1 VAENSEDKK
10 QTFTGLAAKLG
21 RLPADKRRVALEM
34 SAALA
39 AISLRVSREFVEA
52 VPRASEFLSADDL
65 RNWGELG
72 RRLAMGSA
80 GTGVSFFA
88 NDRVEHLANV
98 PESARNLV
106 FQICT
111 RQLILSS
118 SIALETFELIP
129 ALAEQVDDDE
139 LLTDILQLALEIANR
154 SAKHSSDFLQKTPA
168 VAKALETFGDR
179 KRDVAAPVIKLAST
193 FASRTGGMTADL
205 WTNLPDAITGLTPE
219 SGITLAERAI
229 EFLEFGGSVTLHF
242 ISSGSS
248 VLQNAGEVF
257 DEWCSVLKKIAR
269 QGNAVLIAFL
279 RATPKFFRQTGA
291 NGKLTSDQTDSMR
304 RVLQLTGVIAETDAE
319 SALAA
324 FRSSATALRRVTLEQ
339 FEKWIDIGLRETAED
354 SPKSRRSYF
363 ALETRQS
370 NAILQNT
377 RAGLHLEDIQTVL
390 RIYIEGL
397 TGKTVEIAPLT
408 NIPQESRI
416 GDGKTIYLPS
426 AVAEFEDEEKDF
438 RLYKV
443 LAAHGAG
450 QIEFGTFAK
459 DTTPLRAAFKELSS
473 FYESTA
479 EERDA
484 FSLSGY
490 LGNVETD
497 EKSSP
502 PIEDAQSGQ
511 KSSPPS
517 EGGVAAASADGV
529 VSAARFPKRKLPKDS
544 DYREV
549 LKVFPEPRLAKKI
562 FGTME
567 NARIDASLHHTYR
580 GLRKDLDLMKQ
591 FLRASRPY
599 IFDLPIHL
607 VPFELLFQI
616 TMCGGA
622 TDDARQFYG
631 QVVSEIEGVVE
642 TYLDTYRRDA
652 ETPRKENDRSDP
664 SSALY
669 SASQRLGGE
678 NLPTVADSL
687 MATSR
692 VYNLFQNISPE
703 QNQEAESDTEE
714 EKTEY
719 AYEDKESGEA
729 VTEDQVKREERPKD
743 AQDIRDLFNA
753 WNNLDDEGEP
763 DDLQGSEAW
772 SQHEMPE
779 QSLEADDVAFAYDE
793 WDRELNDYR
802 VGWSRV
808 IEKKVKLGDRNFVE
822 LARSRYRGVI
832 SSIRHQFQLM
842 KPENLTRINR
852 ELDGEDYDLNA
863 LVEFVIDRKA
873 DGRQSENIYTKR
885 LRKQRDVA
893 VSILLDQS
901 SSTARTITRN
911 PLQPY
916 TYPGRRI
923 IEIEKEGLVL
933 MSEALEAV
941 GDVYSINGFTSEGRR
956 NVKFYVV
963 KDFGEKY
970 SEEIERRIGGITFQN
985 NTRLGA
991 AVRHAAH
998 KLLRQEARTKLLI
1011 ILTDGRP
1018 YDHDYGDARYARED
1032 VREALIE
1039 AKTSGITPFCI
1050 TIDRESEAEL
1060 KDLYGDV
1067 GYTIIDDVLSLPE
1080 RMPNIYRR
1088 LTS

>member
-1 VAENSEDKK
+1 VGGSGDDNK
-10 QTFTGLAAKLG
+10 QTFTGLAARLG
-21 RLPADKRRVALEM
+21 RLPADKRRAALEM

-52 VPRASEFLSADDL
+52 VPQAAKVLSAGDL
-65 RNWGELG
+65 RGWAELG
-72 RRLAMGSA
+72 RRFAMGKA
-80 GTGVSFFA
+80 GTGVSFFSA
-88 NDRVEHLANV
+88 GAGNLSSV
-98 PESARNLV
+98 PDASRQVV

-111 RQLILSS
+111 KQLVLSS
-118 SIALETFELIP
+118 SIALDTYALMP
-129 ALAEQVDDDE
+129 QLAEAVDDGD
-139 LLTDILQLALEIANR
+139 LLGRILQLALEIANR
-154 SAKHSSDFLQKTPA
+154 SAKHSSDFLQKTPRVAEALSVFEQEKTA
-168 VAKALETFGDR
+168 VAI
-179 KRDVAAPVIKLAST
+179 PVLRLAST
-193 FASRTGGMTADL
+193 FAGRTGGMTADL
-205 WTNLPDAITGLTPE
+205 WSNLPEALDGLT
-219 SGITLAERAI
+219 SADAVRLAETAA

-242 ISSGSS
+242 VSSGSS
-248 VLQNAGEVF
+248 VLRHAPDAFG
-257 DEWCSVLKKIAR
+257 EWCSVLRKIAR

-279 RATPKFFRQTGA
+279 GTTPRFFKQPGIDPAST
-291 NGKLTSDQTDSMR
+291 R
-304 RVLQLTGVIAETDAE
+304 RILQLTGEIAGIDAE

-324 FRSSATALRRVTLEQ
+324 FRSSAPALRRVTLEQ
-339 FEKWIDIGLRETAED
+339 FEKWVRSGLDDAAAD
-354 SPKSRRSYF
+354 SPKARRSYF
-363 ALETRQS
+363 ALETRAS

-377 RAGLHLEDIQTVL
+377 RAGLHLEDIQTIL

-397 TGKTVEIAPLT
+397 TGKTVEIAPLS
-408 NIPQESRI
+408 NVPQESRI

-426 AVAEFEDEEKDF
+426 AIAEFDDEEKDF

-450 QIEFGTFAK
+450 QIEFGTFEK
-459 DTTPLRAAFKELSS
+459 DSVRLRAAYTELAS
-473 FYESTA
+473 FYAATA
-479 EERDA
+479 EQLDA
-484 FSLSGY
+484 FSLAGY
-490 LGNVETD
+490 LGESEED
-497 EKSSP
+497 ENNSP
-502 PIEDAQSGQ
+502 PGSRRDADA
-511 KSSPPS
+511 SSAGRS
-517 EGGVAAASADGV
+517 HK
-529 VSAARFPKRKLPKDS
+529 KRTLSRDHRLPKDS

-549 LKVFPEPRLAKKI
+549 LKAFPEPRLAKKI

-567 NARIDASLHHTYR
+567 NARIDARLRAAYR

-599 IFDLPIHL
+599 IFDVPAHL

-631 QVVSEIEGVVE
+631 PVVSEIEGVVE
-642 TYLDTYRRDA
+642 DYLKDEGGRMKD
-652 ETPRKENDRSDP
+652 ETETLSSSFIPPHP
-664 SSALY
+664 SS
-669 SASQRLGGE
+669 
-678 NLPTVADSL
+678 LPTVADSL

-703 QNQEAESDTEE
+703 QTQEAESDSDE
-714 EKTEY
+714 EKGEY
-719 AYEDKESGEA
+719 AYEDKESAEA

-753 WNNLDDEGEP
+753 WNSMEEEGEP

-772 SQHEMPE
+772 SHHEMPE
-779 QSLEADDVAFAYDE
+779 QALESDDVAFAYDE

-808 IEKKVKLGDRNFVE
+808 IEKRVKQGDRNFVE

-852 ELDGEDYDLNA
+852 EIDGEDYDLNA

-963 KDFGEKY
+963 KDFAEKY

-991 AVRHAAH
+991 AVRHASH
-998 KLLRQEARTKLLI
+998 KLLRQDARTKLLI

-1032 VREALIE
+1032 VREALTE

>member
-1 VAENSEDKK
+1 MAGPNEEKK
-10 QTFTGLAAKLG
+10 NTFTGLAAGLG
-21 RLPADKRRVALEM
+21 RLPADQRRVALEM

-39 AISLRVSREFVEA
+39 AISLRVSREFVES
-52 VPRASEFLSADDL
+52 VPEACKILTADDL
-65 RNWGELG
+65 RNWAELG

-80 GTGVSFFA
+80 AAGTAYFASGVEGFQ
-88 NDRVEHLANV
+88 NV
-98 PESARNLV
+98 PENARGLV
-106 FQICT
+106 FQVCT
-111 RQLILSS
+111 RQLVLSS
-118 SIALETFELIP
+118 SIALETLTLLP
-129 ALAEQVDDDE
+129 ALADGVDDE
-139 LLTDILQLALEIANR
+139 ALFTEILQLALEIANR
-154 SAKHSSDFLQKTPA
+154 SAKHSSDFLQKTPQ
-168 VAKALETFGDR
+168 VAEALKAFGDQ
-179 KRDVAAPVIKLAST
+179 KTEVAAPLVRLAST
-193 FASRTGGMTADL
+193 FAGRTGGMTADL
-205 WTNLPDAITGLTPE
+205 WTNLPSALDGLSADAAIK
-219 SGITLAERAI
+219 LAEKAI

-242 ISSGSS
+242 ISSGSA
-248 VLQNAGEVF
+248 VLKNAEGAFE
-257 DEWCSVLKKIAR
+257 DWCSVLKTIAR

-279 RATPKFFRQTGA
+279 RVTPKFFRQNEGGA
-291 NGKLTSDQTDSMR
+291 KYTTEGVSTLK
-304 RVLQLTGVIAETDAE
+304 RVLQLAGAIAETDAE

-324 FRSSATALRRVTLEQ
+324 FRSSVPALRRVTLEQ
-339 FEKWIDIGLRETAED
+339 FEDWVNTGLRETAD
-354 SPKSRRSYF
+354 DTPKSRRSYF

-377 RAGLHLEDIQTVL
+377 RAGLHLEEVQTIL

-397 TGKTVEIAPLT
+397 TGKTVEIAALSSV
-408 NIPQESRI
+408 PQESRI
-416 GDGKTIYLPS
+416 GDGKTIFLPS
-426 AVAEFEDEEKDF
+426 SVAEFENEDKDF

-450 QIEFGTFAK
+450 QIEFGTFEK
-459 DTTPLRAAFKELSS
+459 DSTGLRAAFTELSS
-473 FYESTA
+473 LYEATA
-479 EERDA
+479 EQRDA
-484 FSLSGY
+484 FSLAGY
-490 LGNVETD
+490 
-497 EKSSP
+497 
-502 PIEDAQSGQ
+502 IEDLEKGEKAGNSDP
-511 KSSPPS
+511 SP
-517 EGGVAAASADGV
+517 
-529 VSAARFPKRKLPKDS
+529 RTHKLPKDS
-544 DYREV
+544 DYRSV
-549 LKVFPEPRLAKKI
+549 LRAFPEPRLAKKI

-567 NARIDASLHHTYR
+567 NARIDGRLRHAYR
-580 GLRKDLDLMKQ
+580 GLRKDLDLMKDL
-591 FLRASRPY
+591 LRKSRPY
-599 IFDLPIHL
+599 IFDVPAHQ

-616 TMCGGA
+616 TLCGGA

-631 QVVSEIEGVVE
+631 QVVSEIESVVQD
-642 TYLDTYRRDA
+642 YVGFYRRDA
-652 ETPRKENDRSDP
+652 EAQSTKDIAFGSQSPNV
-664 SSALY
+664 
-669 SASQRLGGE
+669 SASPRLGGE
-678 NLPTVADSL
+678 DLPSVADAL

-692 VYNLFQNISPE
+692 VYNLFQNISPD
-703 QNQEAESDTEE
+703 QSQEAESDTEE
-714 EKTEY
+714 EKGEF
-719 AYEDKESGEA
+719 AYDDKESAEA
-729 VTEDQVKREERPKD
+729 VTEDQIKREERPKD

-753 WNNLDDEGEP
+753 WNSLDDEGEP

-779 QSLEADDVAFAYDE
+779 QALESDDIAFAYDE

-808 IEKKVKLGDRNFVE
+808 IEKKVKQGDRNFVE
-822 LARSRYRGVI
+822 LARTRYRGVI

-842 KPENLTRINR
+842 KPENLTKINR

-963 KDFGEKY
+963 KDFSEKY

-991 AVRHAAH
+991 AVRHASH

-1032 VREALIE
+1032 VREALTE
-1039 AKTSGITPFCI
+1039 AKVSGITPFCI

>member
-1 VAENSEDKK
+1 MAESPEDKK
-10 QTFTGLAAKLG
+10 SSFTGLAAGLS
-21 RLPADKRRVALEM
+21 RLSADKRRVALEM

-39 AISLRVSREFVEA
+39 AISLRVSREFVEQIPDAAA
-52 VPRASEFLSADDL
+52 VLSADDL
-65 RNWGELG
+65 RGWAELG

-80 GTGVSFFA
+80 NAGVSYFS
-88 NDRVEHLANV
+88 RGVEAIAAV
-98 PESARNLV
+98 PEDARGLV

-111 RQLILSS
+111 RQLVLSS
-118 SIALETFELIP
+118 SIAFETLDLVPQLSKDIGDP
-129 ALAEQVDDDE
+129 K
-139 LLTDILQLALEIANR
+139 LLTQILQLALEIANR
-154 SAKHSSDFLQKTPA
+154 SAKHSADFLQRTPQLA
-168 VAKALETFGDR
+168 STLQKFGDR
-179 KRDVAAPVIKLAST
+179 THEVAEPLIRLAST
-193 FASRTGGMTADL
+193 FAGRTGGMTADL
-205 WTNLPDAITGLTPE
+205 WANLPDALDGLPADAA
-219 SGITLAERAI
+219 IVLAERAT

-242 ISSGSS
+242 ISAGSV
-248 VLQNAGEVF
+248 VLKNAEGAF
-257 DEWCSVLKKIAR
+257 DDWCVVLKKIAR
-269 QGNAVLIAFL
+269 NGNAVLITFL
-279 RATPKFFRQTGA
+279 RVTPKFFKQADAARLGVGVEET
-291 NGKLTSDQTDSMR
+291 LR
-304 RVLQLTGVIAETDAE
+304 RVLRLAGTIAETDAE

-324 FRSSATALRRVTLEQ
+324 FRSSASALRRVTLDQ
-339 FEKWIDIGLRETAED
+339 FEDWVATGLRDRVDD
-354 SPKSRRSYF
+354 SPKLRRSYF

-370 NAILQNT
+370 NAVLQNT
-377 RAGLHLEDIQTVL
+377 RAGLHLEEIQTVL

-397 TGKTVEIAPLT
+397 TGKTVELAPLSA
-408 NIPQESRI
+408 IPQESRI

-426 AVAEFEDEEKDF
+426 SVAEFGDEEKDF

-450 QIEFGTFAK
+450 QIEFGTFEK
-459 DTTPLRAAFKELSS
+459 DTTALRAAYRDLSS
-473 FYESTA
+473 FYEATA
-479 EERDA
+479 EQLDA

-490 LGNVETD
+490 LGEVEEHLEATD
-497 EKSSP
+497 QIRSL
-502 PIEDAQSGQ
+502 QSEI
-511 KSSPPS
+511 PNR
-517 EGGVAAASADGV
+517 ENH
-529 VSAARFPKRKLPKDS
+529 LPKDS
-544 DYREV
+544 DYRAV
-549 LKVFPEPRLAKKI
+549 LKVFPEPRLARKI

-567 NARIDASLHHTYR
+567 NARIDARLRHAYR
-580 GLRKDLDLMKQ
+580 GLRKDLDLMKDL
-591 FLRASRPY
+591 LRKSRPY
-599 IFDLPIHL
+599 IFDVPAHQ

-616 TMCGGA
+616 TLCGGA

-631 QVVSEIEGVVE
+631 QVVSEIEVVVADYVHGDVE
-642 TYLDTYRRDA
+642 TQRHGDAAISDESPRPRVAASPRR
-652 ETPRKENDRSDP
+652 N
-664 SSALY
+664 
-669 SASQRLGGE
+669 

-703 QNQEAESDTEE
+703 QTQEAESDSEE
-714 EKTEY
+714 EKSEY
-719 AYEDKESGEA
+719 AYEDQQSAEA
-729 VTEDQVKREERPKD
+729 VTEDQVKREDRPKD
-743 AQDIRDLFNA
+743 ARDIRDLFNA
-753 WNNLDDEGEP
+753 WNSLDDEGEP
-763 DDLQGSEAW
+763 DDIQGSEAW

-779 QSLEADDVAFAYDE
+779 QMLESDDVAYAYDE

-808 IEKKVKLGDRNFVE
+808 IEKKVKQGDRNFVE

-963 KDFGEKY
+963 KDFSEKY
-970 SEEIERRIGGITFQN
+970 SEEVERRIGGITFQN

-991 AVRHAAH
+991 AVRHASH

-1032 VREALIE
+1032 VREALTE
-1039 AKTSGITPFCI
+1039 AKVSGITPFCI